1 MKRTTLV
8 AVAAFFVLLVAAVWV
23 TSQSSERGIARFA
36 LEVPKDRVDRL
47 VFAGKNPAEL
57 KKDGAVW
64 KLANGRLADAAAV
77 SRLVDALTTLRS
89 SDQLTADSARFAEY
103 ELDGEK
109 GTKVTAYAGSS
120 KVADLTV
127 GKAVAGGVAML
138 VDGKVF
144 KVGST
149 SSGIFVKP
157 AGGWI
162 EHRLFDDK
170 LDDATRLDV
179 KLAGAP
185 PWALVKNNGA
195 WVVEDPKALPPGF
208 RYDPEAAR
216 SLVSSL
222 ATLRARDFEDKDP
235 GAEATGLGDGAD
247 LLTITFTPAP
257 PTSKDEAAPVKA
269 AAGTE
274 GKPADAAKADATK
287 PAVAVAAAEPK
298 KDAPPPVTRTL
309 RLGKPKGD
317 AKDAYARIDGRDDV
331 FTVFE
336 ANARALRKTPVDLRD
351 LKLMAFEPPRAQK
364 LTVSDSKVSLAFAKK
379 DGSWQLVSS
388 SEPKPA
394 GFELDPS
401 AVERKVTAV
410 AQARAVRI
418 ADAKERAQTGLEA
431 PTARVTVTLEGGATA
446 TLLFGKETKDGQGEV
461 VFARGS
467 VDGEPYLVSKWIKQ
481 NLTSGLASFKKSE
494 GWNGGGGMPNIDP
507 NALSSLP
514 PDVRESLMK
523 QLAQKQREQQMLK
536 QIEAQAGKAPPPAP
550 AKK

>member
-1 MKRTTLV
+1 MKRSTLV
-8 AVAAFFVLLVAAVWV
+8 AIAAFVVLLVAALWV
-23 TSQSSERGIARFA
+23 TSQSPERGIARFA
-36 LEVPKDRVDRL
+36 FEVPKDRVDRL

-64 KLANGRLADAAAV
+64 KLAGGRLADAAAV
-77 SRLVDALTTLRS
+77 TRLVDALTSLKS

-103 ELDGEK
+103 DLDADK

-120 KVADLTV
+120 KVAELTV
-127 GKAVAGGVAML
+127 GKPVSGGVAML

-144 KVGST
+144 KVGGT
-149 SSGIFVKP
+149 SPGIFAKP

-162 EHRLFDDK
+162 EHRLLDDK

-179 KLAGAP
+179 KLAGAA

-195 WVVEDPKALPPGF
+195 WVLEDPKALPPGF

-216 SLVSSL
+216 SLVSTL
-222 ATLRARDFEDKDP
+222 VTLRARDFEDKDP
-235 GAEATGLGDGAD
+235 GADATGLGDAAD
-247 LLTITFTPAP
+247 TLTITFTPAP
-257 PTSKDEAAPVKA
+257 PGSKDEAAPVK
-269 AAGTE
+269 
-274 GKPADAAKADATK
+274 P
-287 PAVAVAAAEPK
+287 AAEPK

-317 AKDAYARIDGRDDV
+317 AKDAYARLDGRDDV

-336 ANARALRKTPVDLRD
+336 ATARALRKTPVDLRD

-364 LTVSDSKVSLAFAKK
+364 LAVTDGQLSLTFAKK
-379 DGSWQLVSS
+379 DGAWQLVAS

-401 AVERKVTAV
+401 AVDRKVMAV

-418 ADAKERAQTGLEA
+418 ADAKDRAQTGLEA

-446 TLLFGKETKDGQGEV
+446 SLLFGNEIKDGQGEV

-467 VDGEPYLVSKWIKQ
+467 VDAEPYLVSKWIKQ

-494 GWNGGGGMPNIDP
+494 GWNGGGGGMPNIDP
-507 NALSSLP
+507 KALSSLP

-536 QIEAQAGKAPPPAP
+536 QIEAQAGKAPAAP
-550 AKK
+550 VKK